1 MAEGSGQCL
10 CSYGSRNDAC
20 WQESTEY
27 TCRHR
32 LQSSERAP
40 ARQKRPACRATASK
54 LLSPAGFKLRS
65 TSVATAMCQLALCI
79 VTLPVLVQVV
89 LDALQSQAPD
99 KATFILEENSVA
111 MCHWA
116 EGRRATVKEET
127 AIGMNQESNRLS
139 ALIN

>member
-89 LDALQSQAPD
+89 LDALQRPGSGQSYFHLRRKLSSNVPLGRG
-99 KATFILEENSVA
+99 KASDCQGGDRYWN
-111 MCHWA
+111 
-116 EGRRATVKEET
+116 
-127 AIGMNQESNRLS
+127 ESRKQS
-139 ALIN
+139 IECAD